1 MGTHCYHFQL
11 KGTGF
16 LVEIVDS
23 RDKAGNVSKLLR
35 HQIEEA
41 FGDINEILV
50 MDVGNDHQW
59 VITSEKSRQP
69 DILCF
74 LVEIHTTTH
83 KIFLTKNTQ
92 LWVC

>member
-1 MGTHCYHFQL
+1 MCTHCYHFQL

-16 LVEIVDS
+16 LREIVDS
-23 RDKAGNVSKLLR
+23 RDKAGNVSKLLT

-41 FGDINEILV
+41 FGNINEI
-50 MDVGNDHQW
+50 MDVDNDHQW
-59 VITSEKSRQP
+59 LLTSEKSRQP

-83 KIFLTKNTQ
+83 EIFLTKTNKQTQ
-92 LWVC
+92 I